1 MISNA
6 LIGPFIPFDFLA
18 HHPSDPHMIVDLMM
32 QQFRVIGPLYLV
44 LAIVERI
51 VFWGLGNGAIATAYR
66 HVVPAVVPAE
76 HG

>member
-1 MISNA
+1 
-6 LIGPFIPFDFLA
+6 
-18 HHPSDPHMIVDLMM
+18 MIVDLMM